1 MQDEDPELAA
11 FQACLLETLH
21 RQTDAASIL
30 AALRA
35 SEATQ
40 PFTDYVN
47 SFEPEMLEL
56 AAMLVKKWGRKASPS
71 PTSSLHEMPH

>member
-1 MQDEDPELAA
+1 MQDEDPELAV

-21 RQTDAASIL
+21 QQADAASIL
-30 AALRA
+30 TALRN

-40 PFTDYVN
+40 PFLDYIN

-56 AAMLVKKWGRKASPS
+56 AALLVKKWGRTAIPS
-71 PTSSLHEMPH
+71 PRPTLHEMPH

>member
-21 RQTDAASIL
+21 QQTEAASIL
-30 AALRA
+30 ALLRA
-35 SEATQ
+35 SEATL
-40 PFTDYVN
+40 PYAEYIS

-56 AAMLVKKWGRKASPS
+56 AAMLVKKWGRKAAPS
-71 PTSSLHEMPH
+71 PVSSLHEMPH

>member
-1 MQDEDPELAA
+1 MPDEDPELAA

-21 RQTDAASIL
+21 QQTDAASIL
-30 AALRA
+30 TALRN

-40 PFTDYVN
+40 PFADYLD

-56 AAMLVKKWGRKASPS
+56 AALLVKKWGRKA
-71 PTSSLHEMPH
+71 TSQDQGLHQQPH

>member
-1 MQDEDPELAA
+1 MPDEDPELAA

-21 RQTDAASIL
+21 QQTDAASIL
-30 AALRA
+30 TALRN

-40 PFTDYVN
+40 PFADYLN

-56 AAMLVKKWGRKASPS
+56 AAILVKKWGRKTNPS
-71 PTSSLHEMPH
+71 PADTLHEMPH